1 MRTELKVGKRAG
13 HVSRKAAIA
22 SATGAQQ
29 LDYTLV
35 LGTTLFYGLL
45 LVLVNLVVDVLYA
58 IIDPRVR
65 LE

>member
-1 MRTELKVGKRAG
+1 
-13 HVSRKAAIA
+13 
-22 SATGAQQ
+22 

-35 LGTTLFYGLL
+35 LGTTLFYGIL
-45 LVLVNLVVDVLYA
+45 LVLGNLVVDVLYA

>member
-1 MRTELKVGKRAG
+1 
-13 HVSRKAAIA
+13 
-22 SATGAQQ
+22 
-29 LDYTLV
+29 